1 MWNGKIWFGDVLC
14 RFLWIWEDGEDF
26 VEFCSTIRH
35 FVDIS
40 PVSLLNLGHDCLHGE
55 IQPFVEGYRSWGFS
69 CGEHNEISA
78 ILIIIMMMLLML
90 IIIMIVTMITIIMIT
105 IIMIIVIMITISIL
119 VHGGEHVFPVLVTKG
134 RQTET
139 EPVIINKVK
148 RRLSWRLF

>member
-14 RFLWIWEDGEDF
+14 RFLWIWEDVEDF

-40 PVSLLNLGHDCLHGE
+40 PVSLLNLGDDCLHGE

-69 CGEHNEISA
+69 RGEHNSFNV

-90 IIIMIVTMITIIMIT
+90 M
-105 IIMIIVIMITISIL
+105 IMIIVIMITISIL

-134 RQTET
+134 RQAET
-139 EPVIINKVK
+139 KPVIINKVK